1 LKQASVKERANR
13 SRATLIAGYALAIAA
28 LFWVFHDVHP
38 RKVLEGFAG
47 VEWTWVFVAMIF
59 EVTSYG
65 VQGLRWA
72 MLLRPL
78 KPVRVECSVRSVF
91 AGLFANTV
99 LPLRP
104 GELLRAYLLSKSE
117 GMGFGAV
124 LGSVGVERL
133 IDLIVSVLGLG
144 FFSLFV
150 PLPAQF
156 AHKAEVL
163 GVVALVLVAAA
174 VTVILY
180 LELTL
185 EKRRT
190 GEPNARC
197 PGKMMSMLI
206 DLHTMGTSPSFYL
219 GFLVSA
225 LLPGLQIA
233 ALWTL
238 MYSFGLPL
246 PLVAAAV
253 VLLVIN
259 IGVSLPNAPA
269 NVGSYQFFCVLG
281 LSVFGIE
288 KTIAASFSLFA
299 FAMLTLPIF
308 LCGLAA
314 LLRSGVSLHEMRER
328 LSGLPAAGRSDFN

>member
-1 LKQASVKERANR
+1 MEERARR
-13 SRATLIAGYALAIAA
+13 SRATLIAGYGLALAA

-38 RKVLEGFAG
+38 ARVLQSFTG
-47 VEWTWVFVAMIF
+47 VAWPWVLVAMAF

-78 KPVRVECSVRSVF
+78 KPVRVERSVRSVF
-91 AGLFANTV
+91 AGLFANTL

-104 GELLRAYLLSKSE
+104 GELLRTYLLSKKE
-117 GMGFGAV
+117 GMGFGVV

-133 IDLIVSVLGLG
+133 IDLIITVLGLG
-144 FFSLFV
+144 CASLFV
-150 PLPAQF
+150 PLPAHF
-156 AHKAEVL
+156 ARTAEVL
-163 GVVALVLVAAA
+163 GIVALVLVAAVVA
-174 VTVILY
+174 LILY

-185 EKRRT
+185 ERRRME
-190 GEPNARC
+190 GPAARC
-197 PGKMMSMLI
+197 PGKTMSMLI
-206 DLHTMGTSPSFYL
+206 DLHTMGTSPIFYL

-225 LLPGLQIA
+225 LMPGLQAA

-246 PLVAAAV
+246 SFVAAV
-253 VLLVIN
+253 VVLLIIN

-288 KTIAASFSLFA
+288 KTTAASFSIFA
-299 FAMLTLPIF
+299 FVMLTLPLF
-308 LCGLAA
+308 LCGFAA
-314 LLRSGVSLHEMRER
+314 LMRSGLSLHEMRER
-328 LSGLPAAGRSDFN
+328 LSGLPAAERADCA